1 MEMKHPSVVPK
12 VIEQEFFKS
21 FELEFNLNDRH
32 KDAYADVNCLQ
43 LCFIDDMK
51 YMQCHKGI

>member
-1 MEMKHPSVVPK
+1 MKHPSVVPK
-12 VIEQEFFKS
+12 VIEQEFLKS